1 MKPFYMYFPETVIVF
16 HPTVCLRGCSM
27 LVRMRLP
34 RSLFLLCACCVN
46 VPQIHLLF
54 SSLQKFS
61 FFTFYFRNNIAA
73 ICILGLAGLKGIRS
87 FHFDGDSQTAFQKV
101 STKLYY
107 HLVQK
112 YQFSHTLAK
121 RLKFCPIWWMNIYI
135 YMYVLYIYINIYI
148 ILL

>member
-16 HPTVCLRGCSM
+16 HPIVCLRDCSV
-27 LVRMRLP
+27 LVRMHLA
-34 RSLFLLCACCVN
+34 RSLFSLCACCVN

-61 FFTFYFRNNIAA
+61 FFTFYFCNNIAA
-73 ICILGLAGLKGIRS
+73 ICILGLTGLKGIIS
-87 FHFDGDSQTAFQKV
+87 FYFDGGSQTAFQKAP
-101 STKLYY
+101 TKFYY

-135 YMYVLYIYINIYI
+135 CMLYIYI
-148 ILL
+148 